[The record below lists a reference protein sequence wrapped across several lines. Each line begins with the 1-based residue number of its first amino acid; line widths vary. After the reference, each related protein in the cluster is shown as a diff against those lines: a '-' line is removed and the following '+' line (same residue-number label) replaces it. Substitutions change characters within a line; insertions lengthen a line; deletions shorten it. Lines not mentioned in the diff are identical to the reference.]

1 MTNKQTTNVF
11 DRLTKL
17 EFEEIW
23 TAKWANYSDYTR
35 ILIIVRSEEIPNKEI
50 KGFIDDRP
58 FLKIE
63 FSKETEDDSFGEK
76 VIWLYLHS
84 NSEFENL
91 HEDLKS
97 LSLIGD
103 GGWVEAIDLDNRI
116 LSKYSYG
123 DVDTGMYYDIDPE
136 DFEPDL
142 EENEDY
148 YALID
153 RRVAQSPIKIA

>member
-11 DRLTKL
+11 NRLTKL

-23 TAKWANYSDYTR
+23 SAKWANYSDYTR
-35 ILIIVRSEEIPNKEI
+35 ILIIVRSEEILNKEI
-50 KGFIDDRP
+50 KGFIDDQAY
-58 FLKIE
+58 LKIE
-63 FSKETEDDSFGEK
+63 FLKETEDDSFGEK
-76 VIWLYLHS
+76 LIWLYLHS
-84 NSEFENL
+84 NSEFQYL
-91 HEDLKS
+91 HEPLES
-97 LSLIGD
+97 LSLV
-103 GGWVEAIDLDNRI
+103 GGGCQVEAIDIDNRI

-148 YALID
+148 YAIID
-153 RRVAQSPIKIA
+153 DRVAQSPIKIA

>member
-1 MTNKQTTNVF
+1 M
-11 DRLTKL
+11 
-17 EFEEIW
+17 
-23 TAKWANYSDYTR
+23 
-35 ILIIVRSEEIPNKEI
+35 
-50 KGFIDDRP
+50 
-58 FLKIE
+58 
-63 FSKETEDDSFGEK
+63 
-76 VIWLYLHS
+76 IWLYLHS

-153 RRVAQSPIKIA
+153 DRVAQSPIKIA